1 MPYTRFC
8 RFAVKKAVFILLLI
22 INLHA
27 MSAVS
32 HAADFAVTSPWVGAI
47 ASFIGGDK
55 VHVRY
60 LSVWNDK
67 GMVASVGRPRSS
79 EIVIALDADDSARFR
94 IGRKAKNLRLLYE
107 KLPMTGEQL
116 RSAFFDPAILP
127 FIAQNIM
134 KIMAEEDKKRYS
146 FYQRR
151 LAEFQ
156 SRVESTIDIGR
167 HLLSK
172 TNILDATGAQG
183 TWIRSAVR
191 GAVRPP
197 ASVWNSWVSGDT
209 ASIKAAFDEAKN
221 RKWLILMDP
230 WTPEQI
236 RNVAAAYD
244 NRMTLAPP
252 VYGME
257 YFVYLHEIFLSIWN
271 KTKVAAPK

>member
-1 MPYTRFC
+1 MFSLRLC
-8 RFAVKKAVFILLLI
+8 RLAVKKAVFILLLL
-22 INLHA
+22 INLCI
-27 MSAVS
+27 MSAAAY
-32 HAADFAVTSPWVGAI
+32 AADFAVTSPWIGAI
-47 ASFIGGDK
+47 AAFIGGDK

-60 LSVWNDK
+60 LSVWNESGK
-67 GMVASVGRPRSS
+67 VVPIGRPRSS
-79 EIVIALDADDSARFR
+79 EIVIALDADDAAKFR
-94 IGRKAKNLRLLYE
+94 ISRKAKNLRLLYE
-107 KLPMTGEQL
+107 TLPMTDVQL

-134 KIMAEEDKKRYS
+134 KIMADDDKKRYA

-167 HLLSK
+167 HLLGSAK
-172 TNILDATGAQG
+172 ILDVTGAQG

-197 ASVWNSWVSGDT
+197 QQVWNAWLSGDS
-209 ASIKAAFDEAKN
+209 AAMKAAFDEAQK
-221 RKWLILMDP
+221 RKWLILLDP

-236 RNVAAAYD
+236 RSAAAAYD

-252 VYGME
+252 VSDME
-257 YFVYLHEIFLSIWN
+257 YFVYLHEIFLSVWN